1 MFRTVPVGPP
11 AIRSPPTHP
20 THPSAPHRVGGVRPG
35 TLLTHSLHRRY
46 GTPRPRPSGRVSD
59 GVLSRAPVPEV
70 VVYITRGLFDALLE
84 MAAAADPDDI
94 SVVLASTPVGE
105 FEGGID
111 SDLDLDADTAVLT
124 HFYFPETSGSV
135 NAVFG
140 VDLGTP
146 AGQGRARFVS
156 HPTGRLEATREDTF
170 AAALLIAVPP
180 WNTESIAAFDRN
192 DRKLDLDVVDAE
204 PPEETLVE

>member
-1 MFRTVPVGPP
+1 LR
-11 AIRSPPTHP
+11 
-20 THPSAPHRVGGVRPG
+20 
-35 TLLTHSLHRRY
+35 L
-46 GTPRPRPSGRVSD
+46 
-59 GVLSRAPVPEV
+59 APVLKV
-70 VVYITRGLFDALLE
+70 VVYITRGLLDALLE

-111 SDLDLDADTAVLT
+111 SDLDFDADTAVLT

>member
-1 MFRTVPVGPP
+1 
-11 AIRSPPTHP
+11 
-20 THPSAPHRVGGVRPG
+20 
-35 TLLTHSLHRRY
+35 
-46 GTPRPRPSGRVSD
+46 
-59 GVLSRAPVPEV
+59 
-70 VVYITRGLFDALLE
+70 VVYITRGLLEALLE

-111 SDLDLDADTAVLT
+111 LDPDLDLDIDTDTAVLT

-180 WNTESIAAFDRN
+180 WDTESIAAFDRN
-192 DRKLDLDVVDAE
+192 DRELDLDVVDAE
-204 PPEETLVE
+204 PPEETLME

>member
-1 MFRTVPVGPP
+1 
-11 AIRSPPTHP
+11 
-20 THPSAPHRVGGVRPG
+20 
-35 TLLTHSLHRRY
+35 LH
-46 GTPRPRPSGRVSD
+46 
-59 GVLSRAPVPEV
+59 LAPVLKI
-70 VVYITRGLFDALLE
+70 VVYITRGLLDALLE

-105 FEGGID
+105 FESGID

>member
-1 MFRTVPVGPP
+1 M
-11 AIRSPPTHP
+11 
-20 THPSAPHRVGGVRPG
+20 
-35 TLLTHSLHRRY
+35 
-46 GTPRPRPSGRVSD
+46 SD
-59 GVLSRAPVPEV
+59 GVLSRAPVPKV
-70 VVYITRGLFDALLE
+70 VVYITRGLLDALLE

-111 SDLDLDADTAVLT
+111 SDLDLDLDTDTAVLT

-192 DRKLDLDVVDAE
+192 NRKLDLDVVDAE

>member
-1 MFRTVPVGPP
+1 M
-11 AIRSPPTHP
+11 
-20 THPSAPHRVGGVRPG
+20 
-35 TLLTHSLHRRY
+35 
-46 GTPRPRPSGRVSD
+46 SD
-59 GVLSRAPVPEV
+59 GVLSRAPLPEV

-146 AGQGRARFVS
+146 AGQGRARVL
-156 HPTGRLEATREDTF
+156 HPPDRRTAGGRGDNSCAR
-170 AAALLIAVPP
+170 LLFPVPP
-180 WNTESIAAFDRN
+180 RDQEAISGLRSN
-192 DRKLDLDVVDAE
+192 
-204 PPEETLVE
+204 

>member
-1 MFRTVPVGPP
+1 M
-11 AIRSPPTHP
+11 
-20 THPSAPHRVGGVRPG
+20 
-35 TLLTHSLHRRY
+35 
-46 GTPRPRPSGRVSD
+46 
-59 GVLSRAPVPEV
+59 
-70 VVYITRGLFDALLE
+70 VYITRGLLDALLE

-105 FEGGID
+105 FESGID
-111 SDLDLDADTAVLT
+111 SDLDFDADTAVLT

>member
-1 MFRTVPVGPP
+1 M
-11 AIRSPPTHP
+11 
-20 THPSAPHRVGGVRPG
+20 
-35 TLLTHSLHRRY
+35 
-46 GTPRPRPSGRVSD
+46 
-59 GVLSRAPVPEV
+59 
-70 VVYITRGLFDALLE
+70 VYITRGLLDALLE

-111 SDLDLDADTAVLT
+111 SDLGLDLDTDTAVLT

-192 DRKLDLDVVDAE
+192 NRKLDLDVVDAE

>member
-1 MFRTVPVGPP
+1 
-11 AIRSPPTHP
+11 
-20 THPSAPHRVGGVRPG
+20 
-35 TLLTHSLHRRY
+35 
-46 GTPRPRPSGRVSD
+46 
-59 GVLSRAPVPEV
+59 
-70 VVYITRGLFDALLE
+70 
-84 MAAAADPDDI
+84 
-94 SVVLASTPVGE
+94 
-105 FEGGID
+105 
-111 SDLDLDADTAVLT
+111 VLT

>member
-1 MFRTVPVGPP
+1 M
-11 AIRSPPTHP
+11 
-20 THPSAPHRVGGVRPG
+20 
-35 TLLTHSLHRRY
+35 
-46 GTPRPRPSGRVSD
+46 SD
-59 GVLSRAPVPEV
+59 GVLRLAPVLKV
-70 VVYITRGLFDALLE
+70 VVYITRGLLDALLE

-105 FEGGID
+105 FESGID
-111 SDLDLDADTAVLT
+111 SDLDFDADTAVLT

>member
-1 MFRTVPVGPP
+1 M
-11 AIRSPPTHP
+11 
-20 THPSAPHRVGGVRPG
+20 
-35 TLLTHSLHRRY
+35 
-46 GTPRPRPSGRVSD
+46 
-59 GVLSRAPVPEV
+59 
-70 VVYITRGLFDALLE
+70 VYITRGLLDALLE

-111 SDLDLDADTAVLT
+111 SDLDLDTDTAVLT

-146 AGQGRARFVS
+146 AGQGRARVVS

>member
-1 MFRTVPVGPP
+1 M
-11 AIRSPPTHP
+11 
-20 THPSAPHRVGGVRPG
+20 
-35 TLLTHSLHRRY
+35 
-46 GTPRPRPSGRVSD
+46 SD
-59 GVLSRAPVPEV
+59 GVLSRAPVPKV
-70 VVYITRGLFDALLE
+70 VVYITRGLLDALLE

-111 SDLDLDADTAVLT
+111 SDLDLDTDTAVLT

-192 DRKLDLDVVDAE
+192 NRKLDLDVVDAE

>member
-1 MFRTVPVGPP
+1 
-11 AIRSPPTHP
+11 
-20 THPSAPHRVGGVRPG
+20 
-35 TLLTHSLHRRY
+35 
-46 GTPRPRPSGRVSD
+46 VSD
-59 GVLSRAPVPEV
+59 GVLRLAPVLKV
-70 VVYITRGLFDALLE
+70 VVYITRGLLDALLE

-105 FEGGID
+105 FESGID
-111 SDLDLDADTAVLT
+111 SDLDFDADTAVLT